1 LGNSLFY
8 LDPLKIFSY
17 TPVLLAL
24 SDYGVR
30 HKRKII
36 GQNGLCPV
44 RLAPVFNLQKKIFI
58 GRSFMGRVAI
68 IGVGQSA
75 FVRGYPGSIRELA
88 FEGFKECMADA
99 QVSVKEID
107 ASVICSAPE
116 YDKQRSPAGVF
127 AEYLGLTPQPTFYV
141 ETLCSSSSTGVK
153 LAYSLIKSGLH
164 DVVVVLGFQKMS
176 EISSAE
182 SQERMGRGADIQ
194 WESPFGTMMPAYYAM
209 YARAHMK
216 KYGTTPE
223 DLALIRVKASTY
235 GQINEKAVYR
245 KPVALDMFSDPQ
257 SPMSGPVASP
267 LRVGDCCA
275 NADGSSCIILASE
288 EKAKALS
295 KKPVWILGV
304 GAASSPVN
312 MAGRALFTG
321 LAVGEEAGK
330 QAYKMAGVSPKDVD
344 VAEVHDC
351 FTIAEMMAYENLGF
365 AKPGE
370 GKDLIKSK
378 ETYKEGII
386 PVNVDGGLLSKGH
399 PIGATGGSQIRT
411 IVLQLRGQAGD
422 MQVKN
427 PEIGLVHNIGGV
439 GLYGNVT
446 ILGRS

>member
-1 LGNSLFY
+1 
-8 LDPLKIFSY
+8 
-17 TPVLLAL
+17 
-24 SDYGVR
+24 
-30 HKRKII
+30 
-36 GQNGLCPV
+36 
-44 RLAPVFNLQKKIFI
+44 
-58 GRSFMGRVAI
+58 MGKVGI

-75 FVRGYPGSIRELA
+75 FVRGFPGSVRELA
-88 FEGFKECMADA
+88 FEGFREAMLDA
-99 QVSVKEID
+99 GITTKDIG

-116 YDKQRSPAGVF
+116 YDKQRSPAGVL

-141 ETLCSSSSTGVK
+141 ETLCSASSTGVR
-153 LAYSLIKSGLH
+153 LGYSLVKSGLH

-209 YARAHMK
+209 YARGHMA
-216 KYGTTPE
+216 KYGTTPD
-223 DLALIRVKASTY
+223 DLALIRVKAATY

-245 KPVALDMFSDPQ
+245 KAVTFDMFSDPEN
-257 SPMSGPVASP
+257 PMSGPVASP

-275 NADGSSCIILASE
+275 NADGSSCVIIANE
-288 EKAKALS
+288 EKCKAFS
-295 KKPVWILGV
+295 KKPIWIMGLG
-304 GAASSPVN
+304 ASSTAVN
-312 MAGRALFTG
+312 MAGRDLFSG
-321 LAVGEEAGK
+321 LTVGQEAGE
-330 QAYKMAGVSPKDVD
+330 QAYKMAGITPKDID

-378 ETYKEGII
+378 ETYKEGSI

-411 IVLQLRGQAGD
+411 IVLQLRGEAGP
-422 MQVKN
+422 MQVKDPN
-427 PEIGLVHNIGGV
+427 IGLVHNIGGC

-446 ILGRS
+446 ILGR

>member
-1 LGNSLFY
+1 
-8 LDPLKIFSY
+8 
-17 TPVLLAL
+17 
-24 SDYGVR
+24 
-30 HKRKII
+30 
-36 GQNGLCPV
+36 
-44 RLAPVFNLQKKIFI
+44 
-58 GRSFMGRVAI
+58 MGKVGI

-88 FEGFKECMADA
+88 FEGFKECMAEA
-99 QVSVKEID
+99 KITVKDID
-107 ASVICSAPE
+107 ATVVCSAPE
-116 YDKQRSPAGVF
+116 YDKQRSPSGVL
-127 AEYLGLTPQPTFYV
+127 AEYLGLTPQPTFYL
-141 ETLCSSSSTGVK
+141 ESLCSSSSTGLKV
-153 LAYSLIKSGLH
+153 AYSLVKSGLH
-164 DVVVVLGFQKMS
+164 DVVMVIGFQKMS

-209 YARAHMK
+209 YARAHMA

-245 KPVALDMFSDPQ
+245 KAVTPEMFSDPQ
-257 SPMSGPVASP
+257 NPMSGPVASP

-275 NADGSSCIILASE
+275 NADGCSCLIVASE
-288 EKAKALS
+288 EKAKGFS
-295 KKPVWILGV
+295 KKPVWILGI
-304 GAASSPVN
+304 GAASAPVN
-312 MAGRALFTG
+312 MAGRDLFTG
-321 LAVGEEAGK
+321 LAVAEEAAK
-330 QAYKMAGVSPKDVD
+330 QAYKMAGVTSKDID

-351 FTIAEMMAYENLGF
+351 FTVAELMAYENLGF

-370 GKDLIKSK
+370 GKDLIKGK
-378 ETYKEGII
+378 ETYKEGSI

-411 IVLQLRGQAGD
+411 IVLQLRGEAGAI
-422 MQVKN
+422 QVKD

-446 ILGRS
+446 ILGRA